1 MTTRATTSHQHVQ
14 DFQDVTA
21 VRPARRPTRWGRV
34 RALLTREQGEED
46 GVFRPV
52 RLPMWIDLGISAAII
67 LVVAATF
74 VGFIVWLA
82 RTQGR

>member
-1 MTTRATTSHQHVQ
+1 MSTRATTSHQHVQ
-14 DFQDVTA
+14 DVQEFAA
-21 VRPARRPTRWGRV
+21 VPSAPPPTRLGRV

-67 LVVAATF
+67 LFVSSCFAAF
-74 VGFIVWLA
+74 VYWLA
-82 RTQGR
+82 QTQGR